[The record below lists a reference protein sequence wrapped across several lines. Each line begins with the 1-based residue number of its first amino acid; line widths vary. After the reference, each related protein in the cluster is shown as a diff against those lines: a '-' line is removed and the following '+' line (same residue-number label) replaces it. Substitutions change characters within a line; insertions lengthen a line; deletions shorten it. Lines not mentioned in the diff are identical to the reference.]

1 MARNFKSSGN
11 IALKGDMAPFFGDS
25 GSASLTEFYRGSGSS
40 ALVPNNVLNAGIPT
54 GGTISITD
62 FRNAT
67 NEYYAVSVS
76 SGGVDE
82 TPPDNE
88 QTFTLTT
95 KNVPQSTAVY
105 YTVSGISSEDIVGNP
120 PLNGSFS
127 AGTSTWGGLTGLST
141 HAITVTI
148 KADLLSDG
156 DFDSDGYPLPN
167 NETGVVTVYTDSGRG
182 TPIGGDNGTI
192 DWSINDTSLSWYV
205 RVTAP
210 TLKVNGVYT
219 AQAQAQ
225 DEQTEGY
232 SGNAYV
238 TVQTPSFGI
247 DGYNAP
253 GNFAITNMA
262 LDTSYGSSGRSVSL
276 HPSYPDTTPFMA
288 NQNLTAGYGNT
299 LSSSSWAA
307 NTDTPS
313 FTISRIANFES
324 NISEGSY
331 GLIIKERFKYDLT
344 QTSGG
349 SKTIESFDCI
359 MQTDHILI
367 VYGAF

>member
-1 MARNFKSSGN
+1 M
-11 IALKGDMAPFFGDS
+11 
-25 GSASLTEFYRGSGSS
+25 
-40 ALVPNNVLNAGIPT
+40 
-54 GGTISITD
+54 
-62 FRNAT
+62 
-67 NEYYAVSVS
+67 
-76 SGGVDE
+76 
-82 TPPDNE
+82 
-88 QTFTLTT
+88 
-95 KNVPQSTAVY
+95 
-105 YTVSGISSEDIVGNP
+105 
-120 PLNGSFS
+120 
-127 AGTSTWGGLTGLST
+127 
-141 HAITVTI
+141 
-148 KADLLSDG
+148 
-156 DFDSDGYPLPN
+156 
-167 NETGVVTVYTDSGRG
+167 
-182 TPIGGDNGTI
+182 
-192 DWSINDTSLSWYV
+192 
-205 RVTAP
+205 
-210 TLKVNGVYT
+210 NGVFT
-219 AQAQAQ
+219 AKFQ
-225 DEQTEGY
+225 DQGEQTEGY

-262 LDTSYGSSGRSVSL
+262 LDTSYGSSGRTVLL
-276 HPSYPDTTPFMA
+276 HPSYPDTTQFMA

-307 NTDTPS
+307 NADTPS

-367 VYGAF
+367 VYTPY